1 MTDRSTSHGTFVVE
15 RVLDASPA
23 RVFAA
28 FATPDAKDQWF
39 AGQGAWTREI
49 REMDFREGGHER
61 VRGVWP
67 GGSSDFR
74 ATYHDIVPDRRIV
87 YSYEMFN
94 NEARI
99 SVSLATILIA
109 PEGKGARLT
118 FTEQGVFV
126 DHDPAGQMGVA
137 SREHGTNLLMDQ
149 LTAALARDHAQA

>member
-1 MTDRSTSHGTFVVE
+1 MTTRSTCHGTFVVE
-15 RVLDASPA
+15 RLLDASPA

-28 FATPDAKDQWF
+28 FATPEAKDRWF
-39 AGQGAWTREI
+39 AGQGAWTPEI

-74 ATYHDIVPDRRIV
+74 ATYHDIAPDQRIV

-94 NEARI
+94 NDVRI
-99 SVSLATILIA
+99 SVSITTIVIA
-109 PEGKGARLT
+109 PEGKGARVTL
-118 FTEQGVFV
+118 TEQGVFV
-126 DHDPAGQMGVA
+126 DHDPAGQMGPA

-149 LTAALARDHAQA
+149 LAAAVAGQPVQA

>member
-1 MTDRSTSHGTFVVE
+1 MTATCHGTFVVE

-28 FATPDAKDQWF
+28 FATPEGKDRWF
-39 AGQGAWTREI
+39 AGPGAWTREI
-49 REMDFREGGHER
+49 REMDFREGGRER

-74 ATYHDIVPDRRIV
+74 ATYHDIVPDQRIV

-99 SVSLATILIA
+99 SVSLTTILIV
-109 PEGKGARLT
+109 PEGGGARLT
-118 FTEQGVFV
+118 LTEQGVFM
-126 DHDPAGQMGVA
+126 DHDPAGQMGPA

-149 LTAALARDHAQA
+149 LAAALARDHAQA